1 MRNTIENL
9 PPKCHPYRGGWGGGY
24 SSPPPPPPPPPLH
37 PERASSSRAARA
49 SRLTGRS
56 PDGRRWCT
64 GPPRCPR
71 GAREPRREDL
81 RDASPP
87 AGLDPAPGRRTRH
100 VGWTHPGSSASR
112 SCSCVPPV
120 GRSLRV
126 THWRERL
133 PVATRIIERREQ
145 GPQLGTRLVV
155 KLGEDVEDRPA
166 HQQERQVPAV
176 QIDVGVAG
184 KQCSPGQPGTHLRDR
199 WLLHGYGS

>member
-87 AGLDPAPGRRTRH
+87 AGLDPAPGRRTR
-100 VGWTHPGSSASR
+100 
-112 SCSCVPPV
+112 
-120 GRSLRV
+120 
-126 THWRERL
+126 
-133 PVATRIIERREQ
+133 
-145 GPQLGTRLVV
+145 LVV

-176 QIDVGVAG
+176 PIDVGDAG
-184 KQCSPGQPGTHLRDR
+184 ELCSPGQPGTHLRDR